1 MDEPRRKFSPPVVG
15 GSSLLVIFAVLCL
28 TGVALMSLSTAR
40 ANERLSLAAK
50 DRAVEY
56 YEADRAAEEIY
67 ARLRAGELPEGVSVA
82 GEEYRYTW
90 TGENLALQVTLRRDE
105 DGWSVLQW
113 QVCARGGLD
122 PSERSRGL
130 ARGRSSTMIDWRAY
144 LEQAVRKGAS
154 DLFIVAGSAA
164 CMKLDGSIRHLDEQR
179 LLPPDTEQ
187 IVVLRSMRRPDVP
200 WRAFAWR
207 GTTISPFSIAG
218 LARFRVNTYRQRGSM
233 ATVIRI
239 VP

>member
-28 TGVALMSLSTAR
+28 TVFALMSLSTAR

-113 QVCARGGLD
+113 QSVPVG
-122 PSERSRGL
+122 
-130 ARGRSSTMIDWRAY
+130 DWIPVNEA
-144 LEQAVRKGAS
+144 EVWQGEGA
-154 DLFIVAGSAA
+154 A
-164 CMKLDGSIRHLDEQR
+164 Q
-179 LLPPDTEQ
+179 
-187 IVVLRSMRRPDVP
+187 
-200 WRAFAWR
+200 
-207 GTTISPFSIAG
+207 
-218 LARFRVNTYRQRGSM
+218 
-233 ATVIRI
+233 
-239 VP
+239 